1 MDRGRVVGLWEYD
14 VETYIREQDVETYIR
29 EQLGDARGTVL
40 DPVKSRAPR
49 IKELRG
55 G

>member
-1 MDRGRVVGLWEYD
+1 MDRGRVVGLWEY
-14 VETYIREQDVETYIR
+14 DVETYIR